1 MKKNRLFYLITL
13 CLLLSGCS
21 CTERL
26 QRLMVYCPECFE
38 TKAIKDTVIV
48 PEFRFDTAF
57 FFTGVTDTFT
67 IEKERVQVQILRRTD
82 TMIVRINIP
91 ADTVVKTVYV
101 DRVKPVI
108 VREKTTGEKIKGF
121 FQDLG
126 LWLIAGIMAV
136 LIVFS
141 IIRTLKSNK
150 TKT

>member
-1 MKKNRLFYLITL
+1 MKNRLFYLITL

-38 TKAIKDTVIV
+38 TKAIKDTVIL

-57 FFTGVTDTFT
+57 YFTGITDTFT
-67 IEKERVQVQILRRTD
+67 IEKERVQIQILRRTD
-82 TMIVRINIP
+82 TMIVRVNIP

-101 DRVKPVI
+101 TQIKPMI
-108 VREKTTGEKIKGF
+108 VREKTTGEKIKDF
-121 FQDLG
+121 FQNVG
-126 LWLIAGIMAV
+126 LWLLTIIVAV
-136 LIVFS
+136 LVVPLVIRIV
-141 IIRTLKSNK
+141 KSNK

>member
-1 MKKNRLFYLITL
+1 MRVKLFYFTVI
-13 CLLLSGCS
+13 CLLLGGCS

-48 PEFRFDTAF
+48 PEFRFDTTF

-82 TMIVRINIP
+82 TMIVRLKIP

-108 VREKTTGEKIKGF
+108 VREKTTGEKIKDF
-121 FQDLG
+121 FQNVG
-126 LWLIAGIMAV
+126 LWLLTIIVAV
-136 LIVFS
+136 LAVPIV
-141 IIRTLKSNK
+141 IRIVKSNK